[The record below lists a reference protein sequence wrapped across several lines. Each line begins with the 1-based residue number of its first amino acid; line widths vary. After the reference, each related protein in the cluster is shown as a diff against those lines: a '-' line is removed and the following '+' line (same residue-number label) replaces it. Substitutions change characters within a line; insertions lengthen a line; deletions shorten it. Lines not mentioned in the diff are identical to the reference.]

1 MNPLMAATL
10 QEMLLTPEIQPQ
22 VIADVQA
29 MIEQELASKS
39 GISATAIK
47 VAYKAV
53 TAFAPGYYQETIK
66 DMLPGMADQLQPFW
80 ADFTAAGGSDFG
92 DYLAK
97 RPEEVSE
104 ALLAVTDHM
113 AEISERPVIIRAY
126 KSVRGGAGKNIEA
139 ALPNLGAMVQKY
151 A

>member
-1 MNPLMAATL
+1 MAATL
-10 QEMLLTPEIQPQ
+10 QEMLLAPDVQPR

-66 DMLPGMADQLQPFW
+66 DMLPNMADQLQPFW
-80 ADFTAAGGSDFG
+80 ADFNAADGSQFG
-92 DYLAK
+92 DYLSK

-113 AEISERPVIIRAY
+113 AEISARPAIVKAY
-126 KSVRGGAGKNIEA
+126 KTVRGGAGKHIEA

>member
-1 MNPLMAATL
+1 MAATL
-10 QEMLLTPEIQPQ
+10 QEMLLTPDLQPQ
-22 VIADVQA
+22 VVADCQALVQ
-29 MIEQELASKS
+29 QELSSKS
-39 GISATAIK
+39 GISATALK

-53 TAFAPGYYQETIK
+53 TTFAPGYYQETVGI
-66 DMLPGMADQLQPFW
+66 MLPSMAHQLEPFW
-80 ADFTAAGGSDFG
+80 ADFTASGGSEFG

-97 RPEEVSE
+97 RSGEVAE

-113 AEISERPVIIRAY
+113 AGESQRAAIVKAY
-126 KSVRGGAGKNIEA
+126 KAVRSGAGKNIEA

>member
-1 MNPLMAATL
+1 MAATL
-10 QEMLLTPEIQPQ
+10 QEMLLAPDVQPR

-66 DMLPGMADQLQPFW
+66 DMLPNMADQLQPFW
-80 ADFTAAGGSDFG
+80 ADFNAAGGSQFG
-92 DYLAK
+92 DYLSK

-113 AEISERPVIIRAY
+113 AEISARPAIVKAY
-126 KSVRGGAGKNIEA
+126 KTVRGGAGKHIEA